1 VRRPFVPRPSSRTA
15 GLTRNWPVAR
25 SPPRPFRPERLQ
37 HTRTPEGAERPG
49 VPRPPPTSPTVPA
62 SRLAFAGRTAG
73 FHAPSNRDVPARSL
87 DRRAAGATLP
97 PHVRIRAPTATLGAR
112 DRRVIARTYLHVA
125 HSTSRTTRTRHTNP
139 PHEPATRTRHT
150 APTARRRT
158 TSTRA
163 ERRRSRRTALEAT
176 SDRRPPRDG
185 RPLENARSSA
195 VPTHVHARPPDN
207 NAPPA
212 PTLP

>member
-139 PHEPATRTRHT
+139 PHEPATRRLPHGAEPPRREPNGVDRAGRPSKRRPIGAHRATGDRSRMRGPARSRHT
-150 APTARRRT
+150 FTLAHRT
-158 TSTRA
+158 T
-163 ERRRSRRTALEAT
+163 
-176 SDRRPPRDG
+176 
-185 RPLENARSSA
+185 
-195 VPTHVHARPPDN
+195 
-207 NAPPA
+207 
-212 PTLP
+212 TLHPHRHSHD